1 MAKYVADHPKI
12 PNKPGVN
19 WVDKVGGLPKPID
32 AIMRALMAKG
42 WTQQRAVAT
51 AVSSVKKTCATG
63 RAFGGKVKVSAEA
76 QATACAAV
84 ASWEAKKSA
93 AKSMAV
99 DDRERRVIELAFKRL
114 EGEALHVDMAEAVP
128 VLVEFAA
135 DHSGKVPVKVQVTS
149 TRGKKFLR
157 TIWVRPKQAKGLRK
171 QKGGLSQQ
179 GARVT
184 GAAANVLGELAKIP
198 KSQRPAGWQ
207 DAVRAIADPKHHGRL
222 GPAAR
227 KALHALG
234 RNAAKGSPLHKA
246 VYGAL
251 GADSPKGRKKMA
263 NVKKRGR
270 GRGKRKGKA
279 ARDRLAALPKR
290 GGQSAPNP
298 TARAPAKPAAASGP
312 ARVSG
317 SRGGR
322 LTGSRRP
329 SRPGRR
335 TRGVA
340 ARPVAMAAA
349 RRVVVDMAAKQI
361 PQGARDKAAAKG
373 QTAYNGSFPIRNVDE
388 LKRAIQSIGRAPAD
402 KRDAV
407 KKFIV
412 GRAKTLGRLDLV
424 PASWKAAA

>member
-1 MAKYVADHPKI
+1 MAKYVADHPPLI
-12 PNKPGVN
+12 NKPGTN
-19 WVDKVGGLPKPID
+19 WVERAGHLPGPID
-32 AIMRALMAKG
+32 AVARALVAKG
-42 WTQQRAVAT
+42 WDESRAIAT
-51 AVSSVKKTCATG
+51 AVNHVKKVCTSG
-63 RAFGGKVKVSAEA
+63 RAFGGKTPVSAEA
-76 QATACAAV
+76 RTKACGAV
-84 ASWEAKKSA
+84 AAWEALKAK

-99 DDRERRVIELAFKRL
+99 DDRERRVIELAFKRV
-114 EGEALHVDMAEAVP
+114 EGEALHIDMAEAVP

-263 NVKKRGR
+263 NTKK
-270 GRGKRKGKA
+270 RGKRKGKA

-290 GGQSAPNP
+290 GGQAAPNP
-298 TARAPAKPAAASGP
+298 TARAPAGAG
-312 ARVSG
+312 RVSG
-317 SRGGR
+317 SKGLTKAPAASGR
-322 LTGSRRP
+322 LTGGRRP
-329 SRPGRR
+329 MRPGRR
-335 TRGVA
+335 TRGA
-340 ARPVAMAAA
+340 TARPVAMAAA
-349 RRVVVDMAAKQI
+349 RRQVVEMAAKQI
-361 PQGARDKAAAKG
+361 SKAEREKAP
-373 QTAYNGSFPIRNVDE
+373 TAYGTSFPIRNVDE

-402 KRDAV
+402 KRAAV

-424 PASWKAAA
+424 PSDWKAASS

>member
-1 MAKYVADHPKI
+1 MAKYQADHP
-12 PNKPGVN
+12 PLVNKPGTN
-19 WVDKVGGLPKPID
+19 WVERAGSLPGPID
-32 AIMRALMAKG
+32 AVARALVAKG
-42 WTQQRAVAT
+42 WAEQRAIAT
-51 AVSSVKKTCATG
+51 AVNHVKKVCASG
-63 RAFGGKVKVSAEA
+63 RAFGGKTPVSAEA
-76 QATACAAV
+76 RTKACGAV
-84 ASWEAKKSA
+84 AAWEALKAK

-99 DDRERRVIELAFKRL
+99 DDRERRVIELAFKRI
-114 EGEALHVDMAEAVP
+114 EGEALRVDMAEAVP

-149 TRGKKFLR
+149 SRGKKFLR

-184 GAAANVLGELAKIP
+184 GAAANVLSELAKIP

-251 GADSPKGRKKMA
+251 GADSPKGRRKMA
-263 NVKKRGR
+263 NTKKG
-270 GRGKRKGKA
+270 GKHKRRKALK
-279 ARDRLAALPKR
+279 DRLAALPKR
-290 GGQSAPNP
+290 GGGSAPNP
-298 TARAPAKPAAASGP
+298 TARAPAKAPAASGP

-317 SRGGR
+317 SSRGR
-322 LTGSRRP
+322 LTGMRRP

-335 TRGVA
+335 TRGAA

-349 RRVVVDMAAKQI
+349 RRQVVEMAAKQI
-361 PQGARDKAAAKG
+361 PQAARDKAAAKG

-402 KRDAV
+402 KRAAV
-407 KKFIV
+407 KKFV
-412 GRAKTLGRLDLV
+412 VARAKTLGALSEV
-424 PASWKAAA
+424 PNDWKKAYA